1 MEIIEGVLSL
11 KSLLSFYF
19 HLSYL
24 LDKRKFQEG

>member
-19 HLSYL
+19 HLYL